1 MIVERVLDTDPTK
14 YTTNLIEVERTHV
27 YELEHKIGYGHVKK
41 YVKLVG
47 EYRVDYSSKVK
58 HINLA
63 HLPRFAMSWSIV
75 L

>member
-1 MIVERVLDTDPTK
+1 MIVVRVLDTDPTK

-27 YELEHKIGYGHVKK
+27 YEFEHKIGYRHGKK
-41 YVKLVG
+41 YVELLG
-47 EYRVDYSSKVK
+47 EYRVDYSWKVK